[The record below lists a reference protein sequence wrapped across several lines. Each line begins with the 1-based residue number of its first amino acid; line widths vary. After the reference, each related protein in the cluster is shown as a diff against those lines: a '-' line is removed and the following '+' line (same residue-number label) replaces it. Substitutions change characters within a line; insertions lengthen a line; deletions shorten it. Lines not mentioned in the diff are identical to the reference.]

1 MATDWALFFDR
12 KGLAKGEYGYIE
24 WAKADITRGSVRN
37 RVWCRPEWRK
47 FAELANLQEDQS
59 PFIIR
64 PQINAG
70 NNQGISKSDPHM
82 EGTYHFQSQP
92 SHEDHKFWK
101 ALLLGRS
108 AAATDPRDKIYG
120 ILGLSGLSNLGI
132 PIDYKCS
139 LEEVFVSFA
148 RSLITKSSSL
158 NILRFASNP
167 IGEILRQAGDSQTLS
182 NRYLER
188 DTILSACAHT
198 DLPSWAP
205 CWICDSGV
213 SWETKGYHAG
223 TFLPFTPIF
232 ETILTR
238 LGKER
243 EVLYLSGVVFDHI
256 ENLSAFHAAEV
267 DKTFPYNSSS
277 TSEASKSP
285 AGPSSTTVMES
296 PYTSI
301 SEALWRTVIGNRS
314 SSGCSPAPDTY
325 SCILSIRAAEAWQDE
340 FLSLDL
346 GHWLGK
352 TLTQFRSRNKKLD
365 IFGTKL
371 GDLLKSPSLMSNIRN
386 DAKKWADASS
396 CARKI
401 LEYRRL
407 ATTRKGYLG
416 VVPAGARSGDV
427 VAILGGSE
435 MVVILRTADE
445 DLQSNLYRVVGLA
458 YIHGLMDGEI
468 IGMVRAGKVRV
479 QDIELC

>member
-59 PFIIR
+59 QFIVR
-64 PQINAG
+64 QRHNAG
-70 NNQGISKSDPHM
+70 NNQETLKNNHHM
-82 EGTYHFQSQP
+82 EGKYHFQDRP

-120 ILGLSGLSNLGI
+120 ILGLSGLSTLGI
-132 PIDYKCS
+132 PVDYKCS

-148 RSLITKSSSL
+148 RCLITKSNSL

-167 IGEILRQAGDSQTLS
+167 IGEILKQAGDSQTLS
-182 NRYLER
+182 KRYLNRE
-188 DTILSACAHT
+188 TILSACVHT

-213 SWETKGYHAG
+213 SWETKEYHAG
-223 TFLPFTPIF
+223 TFLPFTPTF
-232 ETILTR
+232 ETEVTR
-238 LGKER
+238 FGKER
-243 EVLYLSGVVFDHI
+243 EILCLAGAVFDHI
-256 ENLSAFHAAEV
+256 ENLSAFHAGEV

-277 TSEASKSP
+277 TSVASKP
-285 AGPSSTTVMES
+285 LARSSSATVMES
-296 PYTSI
+296 TYPSI
-301 SEALWRTVIGNRS
+301 SEALWRTLIGNRS
-314 SSGCSPAPDTY
+314 SSGCTPAPDTY

-340 FLSLDL
+340 FLSSDVAY
-346 GHWLGK
+346 WLGK
-352 TLTQFRSRNKKLD
+352 TLTQFRSRNKELD

-371 GDLLKSPSLMSNIRN
+371 GDLLRSPSLISNIRN
-386 DAKKWADASS
+386 DAKEWADAAS
-396 CARKI
+396 CARKT

-427 VAILGGSE
+427 VAVLGGSE
-435 MVVILRTADE
+435 MVVILRPADE
-445 DLQSNLYRVVGLA
+445 DLQSKLYRVVGLA

-468 IGMVRAGKVRV
+468 MGMVRVGKVQV
-479 QDIELC
+479 HDIKLC